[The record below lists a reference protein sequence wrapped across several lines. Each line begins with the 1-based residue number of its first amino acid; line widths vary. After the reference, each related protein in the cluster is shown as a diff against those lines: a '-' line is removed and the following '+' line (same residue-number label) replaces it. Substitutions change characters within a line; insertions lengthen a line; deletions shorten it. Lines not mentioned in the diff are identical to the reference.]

1 MIEETSAGIVLF
13 RKEETKK
20 LFLLLHY
27 PSGHWDF
34 VKGKM
39 EKGEST
45 HQTATREAKE
55 ETGITDITFVDNF
68 EKWIEYNFKHK
79 GELVQKK
86 VVFFLAETKT
96 EEIESNL
103 YTSHL
108 PQSEP
113 DMILRTSGEKRLS
126 GFLMWQS
133 AYSELIFMDIFW
145 PEFRKI
151 DLMRAIRTFQERKR
165 RLGK

>member
-1 MIEETSAGIVLF
+1 MIKETSAGIVLF
-13 RKEETKK
+13 RKEESKK

-45 HQTATREAKE
+45 HETATRETQE
-55 ETGITDITFVDNF
+55 ETGITDIKYLENF
-68 EKWIEYNFKHK
+68 EEWIEYNFQYQ

-96 EEIESNL
+96 EEIII
-103 YTSHL
+103 SH
-108 PQSEP
+108 EH
-113 DMILRTSGEKRLS
+113 S
-126 GFLMWQS
+126 GFIWTDYNS
-133 AYSELIFMDIFW
+133 AME
-145 PEFRKI
+145 KT
-151 DLMRAIRTFQERKR
+151 TFDNAKTVLTKAQALLSKS
-165 RLGK
+165 G

>member
-13 RKEETKK
+13 RKEESKI

-45 HQTATREAKE
+45 HQTAIREAKE
-55 ETGITDITFVDNF
+55 ETGITDITFIENF
-68 EKWIEYNFKHK
+68 EEWIEYNFKHQ

-96 EEIESNL
+96 KEVKISHEHSG
-103 YTSHL
+103 YTWLDYNS
-108 PQSEP
+108 S
-113 DMILRTSGEKRLS
+113 MEKTTFDNAKTVLTKAQKLLS
-126 GFLMWQS
+126 DTL
-133 AYSELIFMDIFW
+133 EV
-145 PEFRKI
+145 
-151 DLMRAIRTFQERKR
+151 
-165 RLGK
+165 

>member
-13 RKEETKK
+13 RKEESKI

-39 EKGEST
+39 EQGEST
-45 HQTATREAKE
+45 HQTAVRETKE
-55 ETGITDITFVDNF
+55 ETGITDITFVENF
-68 EKWIEYNFKHK
+68 EEWIEYNFKYQ

-96 EEIESNL
+96 EEIKISHEHSGYTWMDYNAAMEKTTFDNAKTVLTKAEKLLSNTL
-103 YTSHL
+103 
-108 PQSEP
+108 
-113 DMILRTSGEKRLS
+113 
-126 GFLMWQS
+126 
-133 AYSELIFMDIFW
+133 
-145 PEFRKI
+145 
-151 DLMRAIRTFQERKR
+151 
-165 RLGK
+165 

>member
-13 RKEETKK
+13 RKEESKI

-39 EKGEST
+39 EPGEST
-45 HQTATREAKE
+45 HQTAIRETKE
-55 ETGITDITFVDNF
+55 ETGITDITFVENF
-68 EKWIEYNFKHK
+68 EEWIQYNFKYQ

-96 EEIESNL
+96 KEVKISHEHSG
-103 YTSHL
+103 YTWMDYNS
-108 PQSEP
+108 S
-113 DMILRTSGEKRLS
+113 MEKTTFDNAKTVLTKAQKLLS
-126 GFLMWQS
+126 DTL
-133 AYSELIFMDIFW
+133 
-145 PEFRKI
+145 
-151 DLMRAIRTFQERKR
+151 
-165 RLGK
+165 

>member
-13 RKEETKK
+13 RKEDSKK

-45 HQTATREAKE
+45 HQTALREAEE
-55 ETGITDITFVDNF
+55 ETGITDITFLENF
-68 EKWIEYNFKHK
+68 EEWVEYNFQYQ
-79 GELVQKK
+79 GELVYKR

-96 EEIESNL
+96 EEVKISHEHL
-103 YTSHL
+103 DYTWM
-108 PQSEP
+108 
-113 DMILRTSGEKRLS
+113 DYNTSMEKTTFDNAKKVLT
-126 GFLMWQS
+126 
-133 AYSELIFMDIFW
+133 
-145 PEFRKI
+145 
-151 DLMRAIRTFQERKR
+151 RAQMLLTKT
-165 RLGK
+165 L

>member
-45 HQTATREAKE
+45 QETAVRETKE
-55 ETGITDITFVDNF
+55 ETGITDVTFLENF
-68 EKWIEYNFKHK
+68 EEWIEYNFQYK
-79 GELVQKK
+79 GELVHKK
-86 VVFFLAETKT
+86 VVFFLGETKT
-96 EEIESNL
+96 KEVKISEEHLN
-103 YTSHL
+103 YTWKEYNDAMEKTTFDNAKTIL
-108 PQSEP
+108 TKAQGLLSE
-113 DMILRTSGEKRLS
+113 TG
-126 GFLMWQS
+126 
-133 AYSELIFMDIFW
+133 
-145 PEFRKI
+145 
-151 DLMRAIRTFQERKR
+151 
-165 RLGK
+165 